1 MEKLL
6 HYAWKHRML
15 PLKELRTTDG
25 REVEVIDPGLSNQNA
40 GPDFFNAKVRVGG
53 VMWAGNVE
61 LHMRSSDWML
71 HGHHADPA
79 YDSVVLHVVERADCE
94 VQTLSG
100 RQLPQVELPVP
111 ERLRLGYEELLTA
124 DALPPCHQT
133 VAQLTRLTVSAWMA
147 ALTAERLA
155 SRTTTLLE
163 HLRQNKGSWEQTFFE
178 ALARNFGFGV
188 NGDAFE
194 AWARSIPL
202 MAVGRHRD
210 NPLQVEALFLGQAGL
225 LSPDALPR
233 SHRQEAEA
241 DAYFQRLSQEYSFL
255 ATKFSLQPIDGHR
268 WRFLRLRPQNFP
280 YIRLSQMAS
289 LYCQQRVSLAAL
301 ADCKS
306 IEELR
311 RLLTVG
317 ATSYWQ
323 THYTFGR
330 ESRRADKTLS
340 RQSVDLLLI
349 NTVVPVLFAYGRHR
363 ADEGMCLRAQSFLES
378 LPAEDNHIVRLWH
391 QLGIATAN
399 AADSQA
405 LVQLQ
410 RHYCDRRDCLRCRF
424 GYEHLRI
431 KK

>member
-25 REVEVIDPGLSNQNA
+25 REVEVIDPGLSNRDA

-71 HGHHADPA
+71 HGHHTDKA
-79 YDSVVLHVVERADCE
+79 YDSVVLHVVEKADCE
-94 VQTLSG
+94 VSTVSG

-111 ERLRLGYEELLTA
+111 EKLRQGYEALIRA
-124 DALPPCHQT
+124 DQLPPCHQT
-133 VAQLTRLTVSAWMA
+133 VASLPRLTVSAWMA
-147 ALTAERLA
+147 ALTTERLD
-155 SRTTTLLE
+155 SRTRQTLERLQQC
-163 HLRQNKGSWEQTFFE
+163 RGSWEQTFFVM
-178 ALARNFGFGV
+178 LARNFGFGV

-194 AWARSIPL
+194 AWAESIPL

-210 NPLQVEALFLGQAGL
+210 NPLQVEALFMGQAGL
-225 LSPDALPR
+225 LQPEALPR
-233 SHRQEAEA
+233 SHRQEALA
-241 DAYFQRLSQEYSFL
+241 DAYFQRLQQEYSFL
-255 ATKFSLQPIDGHR
+255 ATKFSLQPIDGSR

-280 YIRLSQMAS
+280 YIRLSQMAA
-289 LYCQQRVSLAAL
+289 LYCQRRVSLAAL

-311 RLLTVG
+311 QLLTVG
-317 ATSYWQ
+317 ATDYWQ

-330 ESRRADKTLS
+330 ESRRSDKTLS
-340 RQSVDLLLI
+340 RQSLELLLI

-363 ADEGMCLRAQSFLES
+363 ADEKMCLRAMSFLES
-378 LPAEDNHIVRLWH
+378 LPPEDNHIVRQWQ

-424 GYEHLRI
+424 GYEHL
-431 KK
+431 KVKN